1 MDTLAASHGIGFPVS
16 SSRGLCRHPGRR
28 ACGQSRHRFRRQQFG
43 KASGVR
49 SLFGG
54 EQGRQIRHKH
64 FAQAEPGDSI
74 AIAGHRFCH
83 RRPSEVDSENS
94 RIVHAQ
100 PCGHFRHQRSPSC
113 RHWVV
118 AGSTSGTGAAAF
130 AISIVNHATLGDWQ
144 TARKPDSPKKATFAV
159 HKRTFYKSGGR
170 QPAVVR

>member
-28 ACGQSRHRFRRQQFG
+28 ACGQSRHWFHRQQFG

-94 RIVHAQ
+94 SIVHAQ
-100 PCGHFRHQRSPSC
+100 PCGHFRHQHSQSC

-118 AGSTSGTGAAAF
+118 AGSAGGTGAAAF
-130 AISIVNHATLGDWQ
+130 AISIAHRATLGDWQ
-144 TARKPDSPKKATFAV
+144 TARKPDSSKKNDIRGAHT
-159 HKRTFYKSGGR
+159 HIHKSGGR